1 MEKLP
6 AWNVNLSLKNKQKE
20 NLNDVGTE
28 KVPFIDLAELLK
40 KKRKK
45 SQRTHFALFCFK
57 LCKWQPRLLFTSEH
71 ISGVLIV
78 QHCFDWAYGSFQK
91 DVNTQPQLLQG
102 QLDPHNLNPLLFLI
116 IIPTK

>member
-1 MEKLP
+1 M
-6 AWNVNLSLKNKQKE
+6 WIYRLKTNKKK
-20 NLNDVGTE
+20 NLNDVGIE

-40 KKRKK
+40 KK

-57 LCKWQPRLLFTSEH
+57 LCKWQPRLLFTSER
-71 ISGVLIV
+71 IGGVLIV
-78 QHCFDWAYGSFQK
+78 QQCFDWAYGSFQK